1 METASN
7 DSESLKRAAD
17 GVDEESG
24 SGSNKRTKAS
34 LCDGVFFNPDDV
46 DRSASTGSTLPA
58 TDHQSPSSVET
69 APSPVKLVLKLNYS
83 KRDQLFTS
91 LNELS
96 AILQYNQSLSDVTK
110 QRTHEKIKESVLLLM
125 DLPSFEATQ
134 ATGDQAAGDSNEID
148 QLTFELSGEE
158 QTRMISHL
166 VGNQNAVT
174 FYDKMDNETKRNLV
188 TENKRIVVQLLDL
201 PGKAQGDFGADLPSD
216 KDTDKNNG
224 EPPSKQRGR

>member
-1 METASN
+1 MDPSTVIELIRIK
-7 DSESLKRAAD
+7 SEP
-17 GVDEESG
+17 VEEEDLQ
-24 SGSNKRTKAS
+24 AEQQ
-34 LCDGVFFNPDDV
+34 
-46 DRSASTGSTLPA
+46 AA
-58 TDHQSPSSVET
+58 TDQQTSMANRPEGDQNGEQ
-69 APSPVKLVLKLNYS
+69 PKLVLKLNYS

>member
-1 METASN
+1 MDPSTVIELIRIK
-7 DSESLKRAAD
+7 SEP
-17 GVDEESG
+17 VEEEDLQ
-24 SGSNKRTKAS
+24 AEQQ
-34 LCDGVFFNPDDV
+34 
-46 DRSASTGSTLPA
+46 AA
-58 TDHQSPSSVET
+58 TDQQTSMANQPEGDQNGEQ
-69 APSPVKLVLKLNYS
+69 PKLVLKLNYS

-148 QLTFELSGEE
+148 QLAFELSGEE

-166 VGNQNAVT
+166 VDNRNAVT

-201 PGKAQGDFGADLPSD
+201 PGKAQSDLGADLPPD
-216 KDTDKNNG
+216 EDTDENNS
-224 EPPSKQRGR
+224 EPPSKKQKSR